1 MTTTTTTCS
10 FISSE
15 RLKDFPGSIFGLLLR
30 AGVCICTRRSA
41 AADEYCWGDGDI
53 MEAAGG
59 LENSVGNYFSVENGF
74 LAEVIRWVI

>member
-1 MTTTTTTCS
+1 MTTATTTCS

-41 AADEYCWGDGDI
+41 AADEYCWG
-53 MEAAGG
+53 
-59 LENSVGNYFSVENGF
+59 VENGF